1 MMETLLAGLRAAGE
15 PTRLRLLALCAH
27 GELSVTELTQ
37 ILGQSQPRV
46 SRHLKLL
53 IDAGLL
59 ERFREGNLMF
69 YRIAENGED
78 AHLARTL
85 VDLLPD
91 NDTELNR
98 DLLRLEQIR
107 ERRAVLAQQYFQE
120 NAARWK
126 EIRAMHV
133 AEADLENEFMH
144 AVGDTAYEAFL
155 DIGTGTGRIL
165 ELLANQ
171 VERGIGIDT
180 STEMLSLAR
189 ATLEQAGIK
198 HVHVRK
204 GDMYNLPIDDATIDL
219 ATLHLVLH
227 YSMDPAQVLT
237 EACRT
242 LKPDGRL
249 IIVDFAPHDED
260 SLRTEHQHQRLGFN
274 DKEIKTILKSL
285 GLRVEKTRKLS
296 GDPLTVNIWAAAK
309 PTSSD
314 NRLH

>member
-1 MMETLLAGLRAAGE
+1 METLLAGLRAAGE

-53 IDAGLL
+53 IEAGLL

-69 YRIAENGED
+69 YRIAE
-78 AHLARTL
+78 
-85 VDLLPD
+85 
-91 NDTELNR
+91 
-98 DLLRLEQIR
+98 
-107 ERRAVLAQQYFQE
+107 RAALAQQYFQE

-133 AEADLENEFMH
+133 AEADLENEFMQ
-144 AVGDTAYEAFL
+144 AVGGTHYESFL

-165 ELLANQ
+165 ELLASQ

-189 ATLEQAGIK
+189 TTLEQAGIK

-227 YSMDPAQVLT
+227 YSMDPAQVLA

-249 IIVDFAPHDED
+249 IIVDFAPHEED
-260 SLRTEHQHQRLGFN
+260 ALRTEHQHQRLGFT
-274 DKEIKTILKSL
+274 DKEIKSILNGL
-285 GLRVEKTRKLS
+285 GLHVEKTRKLT

-309 PTSSD
+309 PPTANVAIESTTDS
-314 NRLH
+314 RLH

>member
-1 MMETLLAGLRAAGE
+1 
-15 PTRLRLLALCAH
+15 
-27 GELSVTELTQ
+27 
-37 ILGQSQPRV
+37 
-46 SRHLKLL
+46 
-53 IDAGLL
+53 
-59 ERFREGNLMF
+59 
-69 YRIAENGED
+69 
-78 AHLARTL
+78 
-85 VDLLPD
+85 
-91 NDTELNR
+91 
-98 DLLRLEQIR
+98 
-107 ERRAVLAQQYFQE
+107 
-120 NAARWK
+120 
-126 EIRAMHV
+126 
-133 AEADLENEFMH
+133 
-144 AVGDTAYEAFL
+144 
-155 DIGTGTGRIL
+155 
-165 ELLANQ
+165 
-171 VERGIGIDT
+171 
-180 STEMLSLAR
+180 MLSLAR

>member
-1 MMETLLAGLRAAGE
+1 M
-15 PTRLRLLALCAH
+15 
-27 GELSVTELTQ
+27 
-37 ILGQSQPRV
+37 
-46 SRHLKLL
+46 
-53 IDAGLL
+53 
-59 ERFREGNLMF
+59 
-69 YRIAENGED
+69 
-78 AHLARTL
+78 
-85 VDLLPD
+85 
-91 NDTELNR
+91 
-98 DLLRLEQIR
+98 
-107 ERRAVLAQQYFQE
+107 LAQQYFQE